1 MIEIADRRKYDKLK
15 KVKVGQIKDSWS
27 HDLRP
32 QRLKKII
39 HILRTILLLN
49 FFQKIKQNK
58 LKNSIIQNGYNPE
71 KYSHVLI
78 FKDTPNTDVPY
89 RVKDGNH
96 RVKILK
102 ELYGEDYKIVVMESS
117 GQSEEKKEN
126 TVLDQLL
133 EGITHLPVI
142 LIPSMIFF
150 VWYMLT
156 EVLIVSFTCYFFM
169 MFFKDIR
176 DKATTDQ
183 HPKKYLSFIYNKFKP
198 LYEILMTIYYNFRMI
213 GLGGIILLYTYHILT
228 THLIGFLILMGV
240 TVILQLI
247 VVNLFDEEHI
257 NFPTILKI
265 LKSNK

>member
-1 MIEIADRRKYDKLK
+1 MIEIADIRKYNKLK

-58 LKNSIIQNGYNPE
+58 LKNSIIKNGYNPE

-126 TVLDQLL
+126 TVLNQLL
-133 EGITHLPVI
+133 EGLTGIPVI
-142 LIPSMIFF
+142 LIPSVIFF

-156 EVLIVSFTCYFFM
+156 EVLIVSFACYFFM
-169 MFFKDIR
+169 MFVKDIR
-176 DKATTDQ
+176 KKAKTDQ

-213 GLGGIILLYTYHILT
+213 GLCGIILLYTYHILT
-228 THLIGFLILMGV
+228 THLIGFLILIGI
-240 TVILQLI
+240 TLILQFI
-247 VVNLFDEEHI
+247 VVKLFDEEHI